1 MKIIKAT
8 DITPEQ
14 IVSQRDV
21 AYVSVEESVK
31 KVLNDVSERGDAALR
46 EYELRFDGVQIDDFA
61 VTAEEID
68 AAVAA
73 VGAEYIRILKRAA
86 ANIERF
92 HRAQIRSDFSLNYD
106 GITVGERFIPVQSA
120 GLYVPGGTARYPSSV
135 LMNCV
140 PAKLAGVQNIIIC
153 TPPSK
158 DGRIPDG
165 ILAAAKVAGADKVY
179 KVGGAQAIAAMAYGT
194 ESIPKVDKIVGPGNV
209 YVATAKKLVQGI
221 CGIDMI
227 AGPSEIL
234 VIADE
239 TANADWLAADLLS
252 QAEHDK
258 LASAIMITDSEALA
272 TAVSAAV
279 EKRLEKLPRRE
290 IAAESIKNNGKII
303 ITESIMQAAELSDR
317 IAPEHLELAVA
328 RPEKLLEQIKNAG
341 SVFLG
346 HYTPEATG
354 DYMAGTNHTLPT
366 GGTARFSSPLGVDD
380 FIKKTQF
387 IKMSREALENYY
399 RDIAAFAESEG
410 LNAHAESVNL
420 FRRPKRQGNC
430 IRRLS
435 IG

>member
-73 VGAEYIRILKRAA
+73 VGAEFIRILKRAA

-92 HRAQIRSDFSLNYD
+92 HRAQIRSDFSMNYD

-328 RPEKLLEQIKNAG
+328 RPEKLLEQIRNAG

-410 LNAHAESVNL
+410 LNAHAESVKARFESND
-420 FRRPKRQGNC
+420 
-430 IRRLS
+430 
-435 IG
+435 

>member
-46 EYELRFDGVQIDDFA
+46 EYELRFDGVQIEDFA

-92 HRAQIRSDFSLNYD
+92 HRAQIRSDFSMNYD

-399 RDIAAFAESEG
+399 RDIAVFAESEG
-410 LNAHAESVNL
+410 LNAHAESVKARFESND
-420 FRRPKRQGNC
+420 
-430 IRRLS
+430 
-435 IG
+435 

>member
-31 KVLNDVSERGDAALR
+31 KVLNDVSERGDVALR

-73 VGAEYIRILKRAA
+73 VGAEYVRILKRAA

-92 HRAQIRSDFSLNYD
+92 HRAQIRSDFSMNYD

-279 EKRLEKLPRRE
+279 EKRLGKLPRRE

-410 LNAHAESVNL
+410 LNAHAESVKARFESND
-420 FRRPKRQGNC
+420 
-430 IRRLS
+430 
-435 IG
+435 

>member
-73 VGAEYIRILKRAA
+73 VGAEYVRILKRAA

-92 HRAQIRSDFSLNYD
+92 HRAQIRSDFSMNYD

-410 LNAHAESVNL
+410 LNAHAESVKVRFESND
-420 FRRPKRQGNC
+420 
-430 IRRLS
+430 
-435 IG
+435 

>member
-92 HRAQIRSDFSLNYD
+92 HSAQIRSDFSMNYD

-120 GLYVPGGTARYPSSV
+120 GLYVPGGTARYPSCV

-410 LNAHAESVNL
+410 LNAHAESVKARFESND
-420 FRRPKRQGNC
+420 
-430 IRRLS
+430 
-435 IG
+435 

>member
-73 VGAEYIRILKRAA
+73 VGAEYVRILKRAA

-92 HRAQIRSDFSLNYD
+92 HRAQIRSDFSMNYD

-387 IKMSREALENYY
+387 IKMSKEALENYY

-410 LNAHAESVNL
+410 LNAHAESVKARFESND
-420 FRRPKRQGNC
+420 
-430 IRRLS
+430 
-435 IG
+435 

>member
-8 DITPEQ
+8 DITQEQ

-92 HRAQIRSDFSLNYD
+92 HRAQIRSDFSMNYD

-140 PAKLAGVQNIIIC
+140 PAKHAGVQNIIIC

-290 IAAESIKNNGKII
+290 IAAESIRNNGKII

-410 LNAHAESVNL
+410 LNAHAESVKARFESND
-420 FRRPKRQGNC
+420 
-430 IRRLS
+430 
-435 IG
+435 

>member
-73 VGAEYIRILKRAA
+73 VGAEYVRILKRAA

-92 HRAQIRSDFSLNYD
+92 HRAQIRSNFSMNYD

-303 ITESIMQAAELSDR
+303 ITESIIQAAELSDR

-410 LNAHAESVNL
+410 LNAHAESVKARFESND
-420 FRRPKRQGNC
+420 
-430 IRRLS
+430 
-435 IG
+435 

>member
-92 HRAQIRSDFSLNYD
+92 HRAQIRSDFSMNYD

-303 ITESIMQAAELSDR
+303 ITQSIMQAAELSDR

-410 LNAHAESVNL
+410 LIAHAESVKARFESND
-420 FRRPKRQGNC
+420 
-430 IRRLS
+430 
-435 IG
+435 

>member
-46 EYELRFDGVQIDDFA
+46 EYELRFDGVQIDDFT

-92 HRAQIRSDFSLNYD
+92 HRAQIRSDFSMNYD

-209 YVATAKKLVQGI
+209 YVATAKKLAQGI

-410 LNAHAESVNL
+410 LNAHAESVKARFESND
-420 FRRPKRQGNC
+420 
-430 IRRLS
+430 
-435 IG
+435 

>member
-92 HRAQIRSDFSLNYD
+92 HRAQIRSDFSMNYD

-410 LNAHAESVNL
+410 LNAHAESVKARFESND
-420 FRRPKRQGNC
+420 
-430 IRRLS
+430 
-435 IG
+435 

>member
-92 HRAQIRSDFSLNYD
+92 HRAQIRSDFSMNYD

-258 LASAIMITDSEALA
+258 LASAIMITDSPALA

-410 LNAHAESVNL
+410 LNAHAESVKARFESND
-420 FRRPKRQGNC
+420 
-430 IRRLS
+430 
-435 IG
+435 

>member
-46 EYELRFDGVQIDDFA
+46 EYELRFDGVRIDDFA

-92 HRAQIRSDFSLNYD
+92 HRAQIRSDFSMNYD

-158 DGRIPDG
+158 GGRIPDG

-234 VIADE
+234 IIADE

-410 LNAHAESVNL
+410 LNAHAESVKARFESND
-420 FRRPKRQGNC
+420 
-430 IRRLS
+430 
-435 IG
+435 

>member
-46 EYELRFDGVQIDDFA
+46 EYELRFDGVQVDDFA

-92 HRAQIRSDFSLNYD
+92 HRAQIRSDFSMNYD

-153 TPPSK
+153 TPPSR

-328 RPEKLLEQIKNAG
+328 RPEKLLEQIRNAG

-410 LNAHAESVNL
+410 LNAHAESVKARFESND
-420 FRRPKRQGNC
+420 
-430 IRRLS
+430 
-435 IG
+435 

>member
-73 VGAEYIRILKRAA
+73 VGAEYIGILKRAA

-92 HRAQIRSDFSLNYD
+92 HRAQIRSDFSMNYD

-410 LNAHAESVNL
+410 LNAHAESVKARFESND
-420 FRRPKRQGNC
+420 
-430 IRRLS
+430 
-435 IG
+435 

>member
-1 MKIIKAT
+1 
-8 DITPEQ
+8 
-14 IVSQRDV
+14 
-21 AYVSVEESVK
+21 
-31 KVLNDVSERGDAALR
+31 
-46 EYELRFDGVQIDDFA
+46 
-61 VTAEEID
+61 
-68 AAVAA
+68 
-73 VGAEYIRILKRAA
+73 
-86 ANIERF
+86 
-92 HRAQIRSDFSLNYD
+92 
-106 GITVGERFIPVQSA
+106 
-120 GLYVPGGTARYPSSV
+120 
-135 LMNCV
+135 MNCV

-410 LNAHAESVNL
+410 LNAHAESVKARFESND
-420 FRRPKRQGNC
+420 
-430 IRRLS
+430 
-435 IG
+435 

>member
-73 VGAEYIRILKRAA
+73 VGAEYVRILKRAA

-92 HRAQIRSDFSLNYD
+92 HRAQIRSDFSMNYD

-387 IKMSREALENYY
+387 IKMSREALEIYY

-410 LNAHAESVNL
+410 LNAHAESVKVRFESND
-420 FRRPKRQGNC
+420 
-430 IRRLS
+430 
-435 IG
+435 

>member
-73 VGAEYIRILKRAA
+73 VGAEYVRILKRAA

-92 HRAQIRSDFSLNYD
+92 HRAQIRSDFSMNYD

-328 RPEKLLEQIKNAG
+328 DPEKLLEQIKNAG

-410 LNAHAESVNL
+410 LNAHAESVKARFESND
-420 FRRPKRQGNC
+420 
-430 IRRLS
+430 
-435 IG
+435 

>member
-31 KVLNDVSERGDAALR
+31 KVLNDVSERGEAALR

-73 VGAEYIRILKRAA
+73 VGAEYVRILKRAA

-92 HRAQIRSDFSLNYD
+92 HRAQIRSDFSMNYD

-234 VIADE
+234 VIADG

-410 LNAHAESVNL
+410 LNAHAESVKARFESND
-420 FRRPKRQGNC
+420 
-430 IRRLS
+430 
-435 IG
+435 

>member
-92 HRAQIRSDFSLNYD
+92 HRAQIRSDFSMNYD

-303 ITESIMQAAELSDR
+303 ITESIMQAAGLSDR

-410 LNAHAESVNL
+410 LNAHAESVKARFESND
-420 FRRPKRQGNC
+420 
-430 IRRLS
+430 
-435 IG
+435 

>member
-73 VGAEYIRILKRAA
+73 VGAEYVRILKRAA

-92 HRAQIRSDFSLNYD
+92 HRAQIRSDFSMNYD

-303 ITESIMQAAELSDR
+303 ITQSIMQAAELSDR

-387 IKMSREALENYY
+387 IKMSREALKNYY

-410 LNAHAESVNL
+410 LNAHAESVKARFESND
-420 FRRPKRQGNC
+420 
-430 IRRLS
+430 
-435 IG
+435 

>member
-92 HRAQIRSDFSLNYD
+92 HRAQIKSNFSMNYD

-258 LASAIMITDSEALA
+258 LASAIMITDSPALA

-410 LNAHAESVNL
+410 LNAHAESVKARFESND
-420 FRRPKRQGNC
+420 
-430 IRRLS
+430 
-435 IG
+435 

>member
-73 VGAEYIRILKRAA
+73 VGAEYVRILKRAA

-92 HRAQIRSDFSLNYD
+92 HRAQIRSNFSMNYD

-209 YVATAKKLVQGI
+209 YVATAKKLAQGI

-410 LNAHAESVNL
+410 LNAHAESVKARFESND
-420 FRRPKRQGNC
+420 
-430 IRRLS
+430 
-435 IG
+435 